1 MSITSVGAELKPT
14 TSVAGIDA
22 TVINKNNNNNNN
34 TNTNTN
40 NANSIKQQQLI
51 NASRS
56 ANKAEQP
63 VKVSDVVENNATVTD
78 AKQAISVPL
87 SAEQLEK
94 VAQQLQDFVGEMNRG
109 LEFTVDKD
117 SGRDVI
123 KVIDKNSGDLVKQY
137 PSEEVLSLVAKLS
150 EMIGS
155 FVDAKV

>member
-22 TVINKNNNNNNN
+22 TVINKNNNNN
-34 TNTNTN
+34 TNTN
-40 NANSIKQQQLI
+40 NANSVKQQQLI
-51 NASRS
+51 NTTRS
-56 ANKAEQP
+56 ANKAEQAL
-63 VKVSDVVENNATVTD
+63 KVSDVIENNATVKD
-78 AKQAISVPL
+78 AKEASSAPL
-87 SAEQLEK
+87 SAEQLDK

-123 KVIDKNSGDLVKQY
+123 KVIDKNSGELVKQY
-137 PSEEVLSLVAKLS
+137 PSEEVLTLVAKLS

>member
-22 TVINKNNNNNNN
+22 TVINNNN
-34 TNTNTN
+34 NTN
-40 NANSIKQQQLI
+40 NANSVKQQQLI
-51 NASRS
+51 NATRS
-56 ANKAEQP
+56 ANKAEQAL
-63 VKVSDVVENNATVTD
+63 KVSDVVENNATVKD
-78 AKQAISVPL
+78 AKEASSAPL
-87 SAEQLEK
+87 SADQLDK

-123 KVIDKNSGDLVKQY
+123 KVIDKNSGELVKQY
-137 PSEEVLSLVAKLS
+137 PSEEVLTLVAKLS